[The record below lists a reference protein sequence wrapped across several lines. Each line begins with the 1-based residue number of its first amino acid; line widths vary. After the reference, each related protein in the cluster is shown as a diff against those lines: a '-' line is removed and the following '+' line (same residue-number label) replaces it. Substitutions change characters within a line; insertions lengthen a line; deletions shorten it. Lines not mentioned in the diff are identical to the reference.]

1 MLFTLEILSVITIIT
16 YYSIC
21 IYISVNNN
29 ELSDK
34 IRRFAVRRTIK
45 SVISDIKTS
54 TNKKLYAIKNFFSDK
69 DWTVI
74 SNVTGMNSSH
84 LERPISDEFKDT
96 IRQIVIEVIDERAN
110 EESNTISRQSIQ
122 ESYF

>member
-1 MLFTLEILSVITIIT
+1 
-16 YYSIC
+16 
-21 IYISVNNN
+21 
-29 ELSDK
+29 
-34 IRRFAVRRTIK
+34 
-45 SVISDIKTS
+45 
-54 TNKKLYAIKNFFSDK
+54 
-69 DWTVI
+69 
-74 SNVTGMNSSH
+74 MNSSH